1 MEVVAQ
7 PRSNY
12 GTILDRNI
20 QALNTHPIAKTR
32 RRLSCLGVLFFCS
45 SSPNNQACL
54 FQVHK
59 HQTSRGSARG
69 HHSTSARQPLPA
81 VAAQASQGASRGSIR
96 KDTVAPEQSY
106 EQASNWVQPGEG
118 RGAPGAAGQSRGR
131 KKRLAA
137 NFQPE

>member
-1 MEVVAQ
+1 MK
-7 PRSNY
+7 
-12 GTILDRNI
+12 
-20 QALNTHPIAKTR
+20 AL
-32 RRLSCLGVLFFCS
+32 LFGSANFFAL
-45 SSPNNQACL
+45 PFL
-54 FQVHK
+54 IIKHVFPQVHK

-81 VAAQASQGASRGSIR
+81 ATAQASQGASRGSIR

-137 NFQPE
+137 NFHPE